1 MDDQNPRSA
10 RSDRTASPAA
20 TNVGGAT
27 QKPLGAT
34 ALSKVGEA
42 AQQAGSQV
50 REKAGALAVEA
61 GEKAKG
67 FLGNQVEAGADFLGH
82 IGRSATAAADTLEA
96 DVPQLAGLVRGMATS
111 VADLSN
117 TVRGQ
122 TPEAL
127 LETAS
132 TYVQQN
138 PVLVLSAAAVCGF
151 AVTRLL
157 QGGTWNGSRVGAT
170 GGPTTKASR
179 SDAF

>member
-1 MDDQNPRSA
+1 MDDQNSRSA
-10 RSDRTASPAA
+10 RSDWTAPRTTTNSGGTTKSAA
-20 TNVGGAT
+20 T
-27 QKPLGAT
+27 
-34 ALSKVGEA
+34 LSKVGEA
-42 AQQAGSQV
+42 TQQAASQV
-50 REKAGALAVEA
+50 KEKAGALAVEA

-67 FLGNQVEAGADFLGH
+67 FLSNQVEAGADFLGH

-96 DVPQLAGLVRGMATS
+96 DAPQLAGLVRGMAAS

-132 TYVQQN
+132 TYVRQN
-138 PVLVLSAAAVCGF
+138 PALVLSAAAVCGF

-157 QGGTWNGSRVGAT
+157 QGGAWNGSRVGAT
-170 GGPTTKASR
+170 GRPTTQASR

>member
-10 RSDRTASPAA
+10 RSDRTASPAT
-20 TNVGGAT
+20 TNSGGAT
-27 QKPLGAT
+27 KNAT

-96 DVPQLAGLVRGMATS
+96 DAPQLADFVRGMATS

-122 TPEAL
+122 SPEAL

-132 TYVQQN
+132 TYVRQN
-138 PVLVLSAAAVCGF
+138 PALVLSAAAVCGF

-157 QGGTWNGSRVGAT
+157 QGGTWNGSRAGVT
-170 GGPTTKASR
+170 GGPTTQASR